1 MWRGKTR
8 PAESPSTCGA
18 SGKETGSEKK
28 LCKGKNVCNKSAS
41 SNFSLV
47 PSPCFIVFTVTHPFS
62 FVFLSFFNP
71 STPSVLAHFTALTYL
86 ILTTTV
92 RYNDLLQ
99 PPKVK
104 LREHKWLFQMFYWS
118 SATSVWM
125 RLWLGECKSVVNI
138 CIIADVRD
146 IYSCI
151 KGFIKPKRSF
161 LFSSKLFT
169 TIWTYP

>member
-18 SGKETGSEKK
+18 SGKETGSGRK

-62 FVFLSFFNP
+62 FVFFSFFN
-71 STPSVLAHFTALTYL
+71 STPAVLAHFTALTYL
-86 ILTTTV
+86 ILSITV
-92 RYNDLLQ
+92 CYNDLLQ
-99 PPKVK
+99 PPKAK

-118 SATSVWM
+118 SAISVIGWM
-125 RLWLGECKSVVNI
+125 QKCGEHLYDG
-138 CIIADVRD
+138 IIADAKD
-146 IYSCI
+146 IYS
-151 KGFIKPKRSF
+151 
-161 LFSSKLFT
+161 
-169 TIWTYP
+169 WT